1 MDINDWLECDWLESD
16 AVGLPCRVRR
26 AVAERMDGKL
36 REAWGHAD
44 GQAQSWAVCAVSRH
58 YDTVLD
64 MLTEMVMDGVY
75 GRNQEERIATHLTIA
90 EFADARVQG
99 LTPAEA
105 YYVLDV
111 LLSTMRT
118 DVRVED
124 VMLNNPERQSKGVNE
139 KDREEFGR

>member
-1 MDINDWLECDWLESD
+1 MDINDWLESD
-16 AVGLPCRVRR
+16 AVGLPCRVRK
-26 AVAERMDGKL
+26 AVAEGMDGKL

-44 GQAQSWAVCAVSRH
+44 TQAQRWAVCAVSRH

-105 YYVLDV
+105 YHVLDV

-124 VMLNNPERQSKGVNE
+124 VMLVDVEERDR

>member
-1 MDINDWLECDWLESD
+1 MDINDWLESD
-16 AVGLPCRVRR
+16 AVDLPCRARR
-26 AVAERMDGKL
+26 AVAEGMDGKL

-44 GQAQSWAVCAVSRH
+44 TQAQRWAVCAVSRH

-99 LTPAEA
+99 LTLAEA
-105 YYVLDV
+105 YHALDV
-111 LLSTMRT
+111 LLSTMRAN
-118 DVRVED
+118 VRIED
-124 VMLNNPERQSKGVNE
+124 VMLGSPERQNKGVNE
-139 KDREEFGR
+139 KEAEE

>member
-1 MDINDWLECDWLESD
+1 MDINDWLESD

-26 AVAERMDGKL
+26 AVAEGMDGKL
-36 REAWGHAD
+36 REAWNHAD
-44 GQAQSWAVCAVSRH
+44 TQAQRWAVCAVSRH

-75 GRNQEERIATHLTIA
+75 GRNQEERIATHLAIA

-105 YYVLDV
+105 YYALDV

-124 VMLNNPERQSKGVNE
+124 VMLGSPKRQNKGVNE
-139 KDREEFGR
+139 KEEEE